1 MTQVR
6 LQFND
11 FNGITLAEVTTE
23 TARAQV
29 PVDAETAARV
39 QCIHV
44 TVAET
49 PDAAL
54 LMGTPEAISDYR
66 RSQFRQ
72 LANDQFRRGL
82 DSFGSWDFSVPR
94 CGSTSPEGGTCSLR
108 KGHEH
113 SFDGMAPGEVHER
126 IPQTHR
132 PRQVA
137 ELWPAHT
144 EGRPAGTIGTQ
155 PAPIYART
163 PDLEN
168 H

>member
-11 FNGITLAEVTTE
+11 FHGVTLAEVTTD
-23 TARAQV
+23 TSRANV
-29 PVDAETAARV
+29 PIDAEVALRV
-39 QCIHV
+39 QCVHV

-54 LMGTPEAISDYR
+54 LMGTPDAISEYR

-82 DSFGSWDFSVPR
+82 DPFGSWDFSVPR
-94 CGSTSPEGGTCSLR
+94 CGATSPEGGSCSLR

-113 SFDGMAPGEVHER
+113 SYDGMAPGEVHER

-137 ELWPAHT
+137 EVWPAHT
-144 EGRPAGTIGTQ
+144 EGRPTSS
-155 PAPIYART
+155 IYAQAGPGSARPT
-163 PDLEN
+163 DRDTN
-168 H
+168 